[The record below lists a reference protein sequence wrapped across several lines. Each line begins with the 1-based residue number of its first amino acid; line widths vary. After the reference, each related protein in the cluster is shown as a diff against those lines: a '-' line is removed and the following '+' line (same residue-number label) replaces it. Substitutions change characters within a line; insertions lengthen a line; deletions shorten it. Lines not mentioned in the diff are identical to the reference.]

1 MILIYFE
8 NFPLYKSPSLYIVF
22 VDIRI
27 SRNVKKVNRSVT
39 KSVDTIRDIC
49 SEDKAI
55 EKGGK
60 DG

>member
-8 NFPLYKSPSLYIVF
+8 NFPLYKSPSLYIVL

-39 KSVDTIRDIC
+39 KSVDTIRDI
-49 SEDKAI
+49 
-55 EKGGK
+55 
-60 DG
+60 